1 MKVVKN
7 ILGRVFALWA
17 ILVFV
22 VTLFIFLLPIGLS
35 VLWPE
40 PKRSRIAYFFW
51 SGWMGTFLPL
61 SGIWRVVKGKQHFKK
76 GQNYVV
82 ICNHNS
88 LLDPPVSSPTIPG
101 PNKTIAKI
109 EMAKIPIF
117 GIIYRRG
124 AVLVDRKSE
133 ESRRASYG
141 KMKEVLAQGLH
152 MCIYP
157 EGTRNKSRE
166 PLQRFHDGAFRLAKD
181 TGKAI
186 IPAVI
191 FNTANAMPRKTFF
204 FWPTVVEMHFLEPIG
219 VEGKTVQQL
228 KEEAFTT
235 IRDYYVAHT
244 R

>member
-1 MKVVKN
+1 M
-7 ILGRVFALWA
+7 WA

-22 VTLFIFLLPIGLS
+22 VTLFIFLLPIGLT

-40 PKRSRIAYFFW
+40 PKRSRLAYFFW
-51 SGWMGTFLPL
+51 SGWMGSFLPL
-61 SGIWRVVKGKQHFKK
+61 SGIFRKVVGRNHFKK
-76 GQNYVV
+76 GKNYVV

-88 LLDPPVSSPTIPG
+88 LLDPPISSPTIPG

-109 EMAKIPIF
+109 EMARIPIF

-133 ESRRASYG
+133 ESRRSSYL
-141 KMKEVLAQGLH
+141 KMKEVLEQGLH

-157 EGTRNKSRE
+157 EGTRNKTRE
-166 PLQRFHDGAFRLAKD
+166 PLQRFQDGAFRLAID
-181 TGKAI
+181 TKKEI

-191 FNTANAMPRKTFF
+191 FNTARALPRKTFYY
-204 FWPTVVEMHFLEPIG
+204 WPTVVEMHFLEPLS

-228 KEEAFTT
+228 KQEAYT
-235 IRDYYVAHT
+235 IMRDYYVKHN
-244 R
+244 RN